1 VLDRFSIYKKLIS
14 NLNDVENNKLKAN
27 LLIMISPLYLA
38 AIKYVEN
45 NLERNFKDLTLKQKI
60 IIFPSKL
67 SAKVKN
73 LKLRITQNSA
83 LTISNENSSKGKII
97 FFPVEPTHLRQMI
110 PVSNQL
116 NPNDYYYITDRI
128 NLYKDLEKKLIP
140 VRFISQINDCKNSN
154 FDFTPLGNGIIP
166 ENLNTIWNSYCLYLI
181 ETKLPSLSKTI
192 SNALNI
198 IQPRKL
204 VIGYDITPE
213 GRFCVHLAKKMNIP
227 TICIQHGSIA
237 GEPLDGEHIVDSYLL
252 YGKKAMDYL
261 IKIGNEKSKLKVFG
275 APYLDELNFDKSQR
289 VDLLNSLSLKAQNK
303 TILIALSGPGHCTSV
318 GHFDQI
324 VSSIVK
330 LAKNNSKINFIFK
343 LHRKDNKL
351 NYEKIFTEIGFSCPV
366 IEAVNTNFSNDIFFW
381 LNAVD
386 VLITGSSTVALEA
399 MLKNIP
405 VITVDYKNEYR
416 NIDFIEEGCTYH
428 VIEEAELETNLLNA
442 LDSIGNTE
450 DNPIRL
456 AAKNYINEYFF
467 TAANSTSSRIASWLI
482 NN

>member
-1 VLDRFSIYKKLIS
+1 MLDRFTIYKKLIS
-14 NLNDVENNKLKAN
+14 NLNNLENNELETKLR
-27 LLIMISPLYLA
+27 IMISPLYLA
-38 AIKYVEN
+38 AIKCVEN
-45 NLERNFKDLTLKQKI
+45 NLEKGVSDLTIKEKLSI
-60 IIFPSKL
+60 IPIKL
-67 SAKVKN
+67 SAKIKNINVKIN
-73 LKLRITQNSA
+73 QYKA
-83 LTISNENSSKGKII
+83 LTIVDDIDYKGKII
-97 FFPVEPTHLRQMI
+97 FFPIEPTHLRQMI

-128 NLYKDLEKKLIP
+128 NLYKDLTKRDVP
-140 VRFISQINDCKNSN
+140 VRYITEINNYEKCI
-154 FDFTPLGNGIIP
+154 FDFAQLGKGIIP
-166 ENLNTIWNSYCLYLI
+166 ENLITIWNSYCLFLI
-181 ETKLPSLSKTI
+181 EKRLPSLNKTI

-198 IQPRKL
+198 LQPKKM

-227 TICIQHGSIA
+227 TVCIQHGSIA

-261 IKIGNEKSKLKVFG
+261 IKIGNDKSKLKVFG

-289 VDLLNSLSLKAQNK
+289 VDLLNSLSLKEKNK
-303 TILIALSGPGHCTSV
+303 TILIALSGPGHCTTIV
-318 GHFDQI
+318 HFNQI
-324 VSSIVK
+324 VSSIVR
-330 LAKNNSKINFIFK
+330 LAKNNSQINFIFK

-366 IEAVNTNFSNDIFFW
+366 IEANNKRFSTDIFFW

-428 VIEEAELETNLLNA
+428 VNTEAELETNLLKA
-442 LDSIGNTE
+442 LDSIGKSE
-450 DNPIRL
+450 ENPIKS
-456 AAKNYINEYFF
+456 AAKNYINEYYY
-467 TAANSTSSRIASWLI
+467 TAANSTSSRIANWLLTK
-482 NN
+482 